1 MVSRLSSL
9 EGMVLPRTTK
19 ANILIQAL
27 GILGLATSE
36 PGKHPWS
43 FTRLVQSTMNRVR
56 LWSQINVCSD
66 PSFTFTHSVALTSAF
81 SLFEPWFSPVQKGLT
96 MLSRKL
102 ERCST
107 GKKLHRQ
114 ICSYHDSDDLIIS
127 GLRGQ
132 TLILFPSY

>member
-1 MVSRLSSL
+1 MCVQI
-9 EGMVLPRTTK
+9 P
-19 ANILIQAL
+19 AL
-27 GILGLATSE
+27 LL
-36 PGKHPWS
+36 
-43 FTRLVQSTMNRVR
+43 
-56 LWSQINVCSD
+56 
-66 PSFTFTHSVALTSAF
+66 THSVALNSSL
-81 SLFEPWFSPVQKGLT
+81 SLFEPWFSPVQKRLI
-96 MLSRKL
+96 MLSQKL